1 MYHIKED
8 PRQKKSADLIT
19 YVLFSFF
26 SQFTRSSRLIALR
39 CQLPLLP
46 DYV

>member
-26 SQFTRSSRLIALR
+26 FQFTRNSRLIAPHSQPPR
-39 CQLPLLP
+39 LP